1 MDISSLR
8 LPDVSDSLT
17 APFWAGTRAGEIR
30 VQQCSACGYR
40 RWPPA
45 PVCPECLAPAAEW
58 ARLRDHGTVLSY
70 CVYHRALAPAF
81 RDEVPYA
88 VALVQL
94 ADGPR
99 MYGQLDGPADEL
111 RVDES
116 VRAVFCELSTD
127 VTVIRW
133 AVATATLG
141 PQPGDVPQPGEGI
154 PAHEG

>member
-1 MDISSLR
+1 MDVASLH
-8 LPDVSDSLT
+8 LPDVTDSLT

-45 PVCPECLAPAAEW
+45 AVCPECLAPAAEW
-58 ARLRDHGTVLSY
+58 TRLRDRGTVLSY

-81 RDEVPYA
+81 RDEIPYA

-99 MYGQLDGPADEL
+99 MYGQVDGATGQVG
-111 RVDES
+111 VDEA
-116 VRAVFCELSTD
+116 VRAVFYQLSPD

-133 AVATATLG
+133 APATAT
-141 PQPGDVPQPGEGI
+141 PRPQPGEGI